1 VERIDQLI
9 SGVVSAVL
17 ALAGAALM
25 AWGALIVGAQCMAW
39 LKFGHWQHVPTF
51 AAFLSPLAQ
60 NYQLVSLEL
69 LGASWSPLALVPS
82 MASAESL
89 EGISMAVGGSMAGVV
104 KIASW
109 VLSTP
114 LSATSF
120 VCGTVLVFFA
130 TNMDA

>member
-1 VERIDQLI
+1 MERIDQLI
-9 SGVVSAVL
+9 SGVFSVAL

-39 LKFGHWQHVPTF
+39 LKFGHWQQVPTF

-60 NYQLVSLEL
+60 NYQLVSLDL

-82 MASAESL
+82 MAAAESL
-89 EGISMAVGGSMAGVV
+89 ESISLTVGGSMAGVV

-109 VLSTP
+109 VLSAP

-130 TNMDA
+130 INADS